1 MNIVQNVGIKTYNV
15 NEVFIFEA
23 NFLTSIIENYKHHP
37 SVKTIKIRME
47 KIDQPNFNF
56 IELAKS
62 TIVKEIE
69 KLNPRKITQ
78 SNNILTKVIREFSGI
93 FATII
98 DEGLNKCL
106 NQVTYPQSFKTSDII
121 SDIIGYNYRPI
132 IILPNFSKI
141 YER

>member
-1 MNIVQNVGIKTYNV
+1 MVQNVGIKTYNV

-37 SVKTIKIRME
+37 SVNKTIKIRME

-56 IELAKS
+56 NELGKS

-98 DEGLNKCL
+98 DEGVDKCL
-106 NQVTYPQSFKTSDII
+106 NHVTYPQSFKTSDII
-121 SDIIGYNYRPI
+121 
-132 IILPNFSKI
+132 F
-141 YER
+141 

>member
-23 NFLTSIIENYKHHP
+23 NFLTSIIENYKYHP

-56 IELAKS
+56 NELAKS

-69 KLNPRKITQ
+69 KLNPRKIT
-78 SNNILTKVIREFSGI
+78 
-93 FATII
+93 
-98 DEGLNKCL
+98 
-106 NQVTYPQSFKTSDII
+106 
-121 SDIIGYNYRPI
+121 
-132 IILPNFSKI
+132 
-141 YER
+141 

>member
-1 MNIVQNVGIKTYNV
+1 
-15 NEVFIFEA
+15 
-23 NFLTSIIENYKHHP
+23 
-37 SVKTIKIRME
+37 ME

-78 SNNILTKVIREFSGI
+78 SNNILTKVIREFSGV

-98 DEGLNKCL
+98 DEGRSKCL
-106 NQVTYPQSFKTSDII
+106 NHVTYPQSFKTSDII